1 MEPFLEE
8 FLVEM
13 GPVIPSAPAT
23 PEKIEAWRGT
33 MPELILTWWE
43 EVGFAGFA
51 DGLLWLTDPDDWTDL
66 AADFIPI
73 SQVIPSS
80 LESVAQDGPYFPWLR
95 TAFGEMYC
103 WSPTHGAALNISPVF
118 RQVGGYDYTRD
129 IADGLPDTGL
139 EEVLLA
145 DRDEFDMRAEDGKP
159 LFRRL
164 LKRLGPVA
172 SDTMYAL
179 TPAAVV
185 GGPVIEQN
193 FSIEPAEAQL
203 AVLASL

>member
-1 MEPFLEE
+1 M
-8 FLVEM
+8 
-13 GPVIPSAPAT
+13 
-23 PEKIEAWRGT
+23 
-33 MPELILTWWE
+33 
-43 EVGFAGFA
+43 
-51 DGLLWLTDPDDWTDL
+51 
-66 AADFIPI
+66 
-73 SQVIPSS
+73 IPSS

-164 LKRLGPVA
+164 LKKLGPVGP
-172 SDTMYAL
+172 DTMYAL
-179 TPAAVV
+179 TPAAVA
-185 GGPVIEQN
+185 GGPVIEKN